1 MWIERGLDHF
11 ITPGPTALT
20 IGAFDGV
27 HRGHQQLIE
36 TLVNTAHAAG
46 QQAVAM
52 TFDPLPWQLFGRG
65 NGNGGLLTTLEE
77 RLELLAAL
85 GLDGVVILPF
95 SRAVAATPA
104 LEFVAALSRELG
116 LAALWA
122 GPDFAL
128 GRGREGDIAFLQA
141 EGARS
146 GFTVHVLPPLVW
158 RGEPVRSSRIREALR
173 RGDLD
178 EANDCLGRPYRLSGT
193 VAHGDERGRRL
204 GFPTANLA
212 LPADR
217 LLPAYGIYV
226 CRAVTPLG
234 TFSAVTNVGIRP
246 TFDRQTPLVEAYLLD
261 FAGDLYGQPLALD
274 FLARLRPEMRFPSA
288 EALVAQ
294 MHEDAAQA
302 RAWLGRDDRRQ
313 TVDHEK

>member
-1 MWIERGLDHF
+1 MWVERGLDHF

-36 TLVNTAHAAG
+36 TLVSAAHMAG

-52 TFDPLPWQLFGRG
+52 TFDPLPWQLFGRD
-65 NGNGGLLTTLEE
+65 NGNSGLLTTWEE
-77 RLELLAAL
+77 RLTLLAAL

-95 SRAVAATPA
+95 SREVAATPA
-104 LEFVAALSRELG
+104 LEFVAALSRQLG

-141 EGARS
+141 AGTRL
-146 GFTVHVLPPLVW
+146 GFTVHVLPPLIW
-158 RGEPVRSSRIREALR
+158 HGEPVRSSRIREALR

-193 VAHGDERGRRL
+193 VAHGDGRGRRL
-204 GFPTANLA
+204 GFPTANLS

-226 CRAVTPLG
+226 CRAVTLQG
-234 TFSAVTNVGIRP
+234 TFGAVTNVGIRP
-246 TFDRQTPLVEAYLLD
+246 TFDRQTPWVEAYLLD

-274 FLARLRPEMRFPSA
+274 FLARLRSEMRFPSA

-294 MHEDAAQA
+294 MREDAAQA
-302 RAWLGRDDRRQ
+302 RTWLGKDARRQ
-313 TVDHEK
+313 PPDHQE